1 MRLVVDCAACAAVAV
16 VATVIERKLQLAVVV
31 EPVVEV
37 AAVAGESVL
46 AAVVPAAFA
55 SAQELVGA
63 TGAGAWMVAVESGPR
78 LVARAGSAALE
89 AVMVGPEQEAEVVV
103 VVEVKEAAVAVE

>member
-1 MRLVVDCAACAAVAV
+1 MQLVVDCAACAAVVV
-16 VATVIERKLQLAVVV
+16 VATVIGLKLQLAVVV

-37 AAVAGESVL
+37 AAVAGEPVL
-46 AAVVPAAFA
+46 AAVVPAASA

-89 AVMVGPEQEAEVVV
+89 AVMAGPEQEAEVVV
-103 VVEVKEAAVAVE
+103 VVEVKEAAVAVK